1 MIHTKLNNEE
11 PVAFSP
17 VATIKYDPAKL
28 IYKTT
33 KTKVNDDAVIKNSL
47 LTYLSKLYELSGK
60 PDKKDEIT
68 KMITETPSDTKVED
82 YVETDSALRYLTE
95 LKKYIWQSGVLGNLY
110 KSMLETQ
117 IAIVSNIVGYSA
129 EAATPEA
136 ETSDSTGTAEQGTKG
151 GKKTRRNKQTHL
163 KRTFREH

>member
-1 MIHTKLNNEE
+1 
-11 PVAFSP
+11 
-17 VATIKYDPAKL
+17 
-28 IYKTT
+28 
-33 KTKVNDDAVIKNSL
+33 
-47 LTYLSKLYELSGK
+47 LYELSGK

-82 YVETDSALRYLTE
+82 YVETDSALGYLTE
-95 LKKYIWQSGVLGNLY
+95 LKKYTGVLSNLY

-117 IAIVSNIVGYSA
+117 IAIVSKIVGDSAAA
-129 EAATPEA
+129 EAS
-136 ETSDSTGTAEQGTKG
+136 TSTTSVSTGTTEQGTDVIKG